1 MKDIVARSST
11 FFTLIRLYVFE
22 RLIAMTDR
30 RVTILLLFE
39 ETRTNERTN
48 ECGNKSALPE
58 LIIEYF
64 TDRSS
69 VTIVFKKMDST
80 RMKTSGLLQDDIER
94 N

>member
-1 MKDIVARSST
+1 
-11 FFTLIRLYVFE
+11 
-22 RLIAMTDR
+22 MTDR

-48 ECGNKSALPE
+48 ECGNKGALPE
-58 LIIEYF
+58 LIIEHF

-80 RMKTSGLLQDDIER
+80 RMKTSGLYCYKMILNVINRDYE
-94 N
+94 